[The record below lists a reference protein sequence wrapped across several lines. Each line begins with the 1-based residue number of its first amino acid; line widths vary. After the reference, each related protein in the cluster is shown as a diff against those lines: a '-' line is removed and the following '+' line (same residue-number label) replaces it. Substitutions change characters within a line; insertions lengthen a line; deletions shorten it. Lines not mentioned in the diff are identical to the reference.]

1 MVQRNVPKTI
11 LLISTTI
18 IKIISYTNTYKYLG
32 IILDQSL
39 SLNDHF
45 TSTYKKAAT
54 RLYLLNRVR
63 PNIILGGSHYTLQNH
78 ADPTVHL
85 LFDLNYEH

>member
-1 MVQRNVPKTI
+1 LVQRNVPKTI

-45 TSTYKKAAT
+45 TSTYKKAAIST
-54 RLYLLNRVR
+54 TKSH
-63 PNIILGGSHYTLQNH
+63 LGGSQYTLQNH

-85 LFDLNYEH
+85 LFDLNYRH